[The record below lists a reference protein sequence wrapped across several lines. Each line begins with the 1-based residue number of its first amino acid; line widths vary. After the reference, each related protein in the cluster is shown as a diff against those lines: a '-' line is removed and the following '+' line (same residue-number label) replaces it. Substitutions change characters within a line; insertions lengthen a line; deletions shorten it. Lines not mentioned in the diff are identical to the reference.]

1 MAQLQ
6 SGIKQSSRQLI
17 NLDGAI
23 LEEEVVPFQR
33 LSRAFKFGDGIFE
46 RVRWV
51 DGLIVHA
58 ALHASRLAA
67 GMRIL
72 QLGGD
77 FKLTEHFIKEQCG
90 LLFTALI
97 DAGANVHPSQEFFR
111 CAGFR
116 ISVFR
121 KDAGDDGFPSGMSE
135 LSFLIELE
143 SIQDS
148 AYSLNVKGSQIVLFT
163 EIIVPRTSLSALNI
177 LSAIPFI
184 CASLYAKRAGVDV
197 ALLLNADGNLVA
209 SSTGGNIF
217 LVKNNAFYTPS
228 LAEGCVN
235 SVMRAVVLGLLQA
248 DGFPVHELAIPATA
262 LDEADE
268 LFITDDIGGV
278 FWVSGFKHHRYFQS
292 ASKRLITRLNQLITQ
307 KEPSIASS
315 LAVRSQ

>member
-1 MAQLQ
+1 MAHLQ
-6 SGIKQSSRQLI
+6 SGDKQSGRQLI

-23 LEEEVVPFQR
+23 LEERLVPFQQ

-46 RVRWV
+46 RVRWL

-67 GMRIL
+67 GMRVL
-72 QLGGD
+72 QLGGQT
-77 FKLTEHFIKEQCG
+77 KLTENFMNEQCG
-90 LLFTALI
+90 LLFNAL
-97 DAGANVHPSQEFFR
+97 AGASENVHPVKEVFR

-121 KDAGDDGFPSGMSE
+121 KDAGDDGFPSVKSE
-135 LSFLIELE
+135 FSFLIELE
-143 SIQDS
+143 SIQDP
-148 AYSLNVKGSQIVLFT
+148 AYSLNVKGNQIVLFT
-163 EIIVPRTSLSALNI
+163 EIILPRTSLSALNT
-177 LSAIPFI
+177 LSTIPFI
-184 CASLYAKRAGVDV
+184 CASLYARRAGVDV

-235 SVMRAVVLGLLQA
+235 SVMRAVVLELLQA
-248 DGFPVHELAIPATA
+248 DGFRVHELAIPATA
-262 LDEADE
+262 LDKADE

-292 ASKRLITRLNQLITQ
+292 ASKRLIARLNQMVAQGDIA
-307 KEPSIASS
+307 IASS
-315 LAVRSQ
+315 LTVPSQ

>member
-6 SGIKQSSRQLI
+6 FGYKQSGRQLI

-23 LEEEVVPFQR
+23 LEEGLVPFHR

-46 RVRWV
+46 RVRWL
-51 DGLIVHA
+51 DGLFVHA

-67 GMRIL
+67 GMKIL

-77 FKLTEHFIKEQCG
+77 FKLTEHFIREQCG
-90 LLFTALI
+90 LLFTARI
-97 DAGANVHPSQEFFR
+97 DAGASVHSSQEFLR
-111 CAGFR
+111 SAGFR

-121 KDAGDDGFPSGMSE
+121 KDASEEDHTIGMSDF
-135 LSFLIELE
+135 SFLIELE
-143 SIQDS
+143 SIQDP
-148 AYSLNVKGSQIVLFT
+148 AYSLNVRGSQIVLFT
-163 EIIVPRTSLSALNI
+163 EIIVPRTSLSALNT

-197 ALLLNADGNLVA
+197 ALLLNAEGNLVA

-217 LVKNNAFYTPS
+217 MAKNNAFYTPS
-228 LAEGCVN
+228 LSEGCVN
-235 SVMRAVVLGLLQA
+235 SVMRAVILELLQV
-248 DGFPVHELAIPATA
+248 DGFRVHELAIPTTA

-307 KEPSIASS
+307 QEPPIASS
-315 LAVRSQ
+315 LTVRSQ